1 MLIKAYSLNCFTSD
15 LEKNEPVCNIMN
27 LGLVSVLTASPFEVF
42 LQPTLTWPFVSLY
55 IFLM

>member
-1 MLIKAYSLNCFTSD
+1 
-15 LEKNEPVCNIMN
+15 MN

-55 IFLM
+55 IFHDKNYDKNWWKAEDVQ